1 MSAMGLVGI
10 LIFLAG
16 AHLLWRAR
24 REVLYW
30 MQEFVRILRG
40 EFSRRSGLAES
51 APPALAGASAGSSY
65 AEDARRLPRRRR
77 SGTLLLLGGFALI
90 ILGQVLFL
98 LDIAL

>member
-1 MSAMGLVGI
+1 MGLVGI

-16 AHLLWRAR
+16 AHLIWRAR

-30 MQEFVRILRG
+30 VQEFVRILRG
-40 EFSRRSGLAES
+40 EFSRRSGLAEG
-51 APPALAGASAGSSY
+51 AHPTLAGLPAGNSS
-65 AEDARRLPRRRR
+65 AEDTPRLPRRRR

>member
-1 MSAMGLVGI
+1 MGLVGI

-16 AHLLWRAR
+16 AHLLWQAR

-30 MQEFVRILRG
+30 AQEFVRILRG
-40 EFSRRSGLAES
+40 EFSRRSELPGS
-51 APPALAGASAGSSY
+51 AHPALAGVPAGGHSV
-65 AEDARRLPRRRR
+65 EDTPRLPRRRH
-77 SGTLLLLGGFALI
+77 SGTLLLLGGFTLI